1 MEQLLSL
8 MKKPKRL
15 AIGLMSGT
23 CTDGIDAA
31 LVQME
36 GSYTSTN
43 VQLVEFITIP
53 YDPQLRTKLIQLSSG
68 SFGGSYEISK
78 MNFLLGKLFTD
89 ACLAVCEKAKILPTN
104 IDFIASHGHT
114 IYHQPLAEEYH
125 QHTVTSTLQIG
136 EPSVISERMHC
147 PVISDFRVRD
157 MAAGGLGA
165 PLVPYAEYILY
176 RSDEKNI
183 ALQNIGGIGNITY
196 IPSNATLED
205 IMAFDTGPGNMIM
218 DALISINTDQKQ
230 TFDENG
236 AIASAGIINEDLL
249 HWLLL
254 DPYLFMA
261 PPKTTGR
268 EYYGN
273 EFVKKLMIKAST
285 LNVSFPDLMATT
297 TMFTAKAIEINV
309 KKHLPKL
316 PDLLIV
322 GGGGSQNKTLMK
334 YLSNTLANCKVLTNE
349 DIGFD
354 SNAKEAIAFAIL
366 GNETLFGNPNNVPLA
381 TGAKHAVVMG
391 KITL

>member
-36 GSYTSTN
+36 GSYTSTS

-334 YLSNTLANCKVLTNE
+334 YISNTLANCKVLTNE

>member
-36 GSYTSTN
+36 GSYTSTS

-309 KKHLPKL
+309 NKHLPKL

-334 YLSNTLANCKVLTNE
+334 YISNTLANCKVLTNE